1 MFQQKRS
8 VNLCNLLFSS
18 FGNNRHLRHIS
29 MAEGLID
36 ANLLK
41 IVTVH
46 DEMPLCPVLIGLAP
60 RRWRVLR
67 VSWFANFSVNR
78 IRN

>member
-8 VNLCNLLFSS
+8 VNLCNLLFLS
-18 FGNNRHLRHIS
+18 FGNDRHLRHIS

-36 ANLLK
+36 ASLLK
-41 IVTVH
+41 IVTVN
-46 DEMPLCPVLIGLAP
+46 DEMPLCSVLICLAP
-60 RRWRVLR
+60 RRGRLLR
-67 VSWFANFSVNR
+67 VSWFANFSVNH